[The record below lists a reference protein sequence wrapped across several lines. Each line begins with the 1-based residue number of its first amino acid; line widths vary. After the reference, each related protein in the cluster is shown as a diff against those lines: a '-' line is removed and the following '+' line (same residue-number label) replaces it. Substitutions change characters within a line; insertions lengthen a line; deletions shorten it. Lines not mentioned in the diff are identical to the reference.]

1 MKIVMQLI
9 KAIWLYFLLM
19 VAASWMQVY
28 CTKRR
33 ELVVMQLLK
42 VSADAYNSFDY
53 KVKLADD

>member
-9 KAIWLYFLLM
+9 KAIWSYFLLM
-19 VAASWMQVY
+19 VASSWMQVY

-33 ELVVMQLLK
+33 ELVVMQLSK
-42 VSADAYNSFDY
+42 VSADVYNSFDE